1 MKSSSS
7 KSLSLMK
14 NNLLAINPLDGRY
27 AGKLTELSGF
37 VSEYS
42 LIKYRAE
49 IEIRYLLALSEA
61 KIIRNLSKK
70 EKGYLTSIY
79 NDFSVSEA
87 EKIKIFEKETNH
99 DIKALEKY
107 LRQEFAKTSLKDIL
121 EMIHFGL
128 TSEDI
133 NNIVYRLMLK
143 NAIEDVILPT
153 LFKVLENLNE
163 KTKEYR
169 KVVILA
175 RTHGQPAVPTTFGKE
190 FAVFA
195 ARLGKEIKLLEKQ
208 KLTGKLNGA
217 VGNYN
222 ALDFAYPEFN
232 WIKFSK
238 NFILSFNLEPNL
250 ITTQINSFED
260 IILLFQNLERING
273 ILLDFDNDMWR
284 YISDGWLKLAIKEK
298 EVGSST
304 MPQKVNPI
312 DFENSE
318 GNLTLANGLMQT
330 MNNKLYISRLQRD
343 LSNSTIIRNLG
354 TVLGYSL
361 LGYKSVLM
369 GLSKID
375 VNLEQI
381 EKDLDED
388 WSILSEGLQTYL
400 RKEGLNDSYFLVM
413 KLTKG
418 KKFNK
423 ESWLELINSLPIE
436 QKHKIKLLELTPKT
450 YVGLSQKLV

>member
-1 MKSSSS
+1 
-7 KSLSLMK
+7 MK

-27 AGKLTELSGF
+27 ADKISELSEF
-37 VSEYS
+37 VSEYA
-42 LIKYRAE
+42 LIKYRVEVE
-49 IEIRYLLALSEA
+49 IKYLLALS
-61 KIIRNLSKK
+61 KIGVIRKINNPEQKTLSKIVSNFDIGEALKVK
-70 EKGYLTSIY
+70 EIE
-79 NDFSVSEA
+79 N
-87 EKIKIFEKETNH
+87 ETRH
-99 DIKALEKY
+99 DIKAVEKY
-107 LRQEFAKTSLKDIL
+107 LRHAVAKNSLKDIS

-133 NNIVYRLMLK
+133 NNIAYRLMLK
-143 NAIEDVILPT
+143 DAIKNIILP
-153 LFKVLENLNE
+153 NLTIFNNALLAR
-163 KTKEYR
+163 TKEYK

-175 RTHGQPAVPTTFGKE
+175 RTHGQPAVSTTFGKE

-195 ARLGKEIKLLEKQ
+195 ARLEKEIKLLEKQ

-217 VGNYN
+217 VGNFN
-222 ALDFAYPEFN
+222 ALYFVYPELD

-238 NFILSFNLEPNL
+238 DFVSSFKLKTNS
-250 ITTQINSFED
+250 ITTQVNPFED
-260 IILLFQNLERING
+260 VISLFQNLERING
-273 ILLDFDNDMWR
+273 ILLDFNNDMWR
-284 YISDGWLKLAIKEK
+284 YISDGWLKLAVKEN

-343 LSNSTIIRNLG
+343 LSNSTIIRNIG
-354 TVLGYSL
+354 TVLGYCL
-361 LGYKSVLM
+361 LSYKSILT
-369 GLSKID
+369 GISRID

-381 EKDLDED
+381 DKDLDED

-400 RKEGLNDSYFLVM
+400 RKENFKDAYLYVAQY
-413 KLTKG
+413 TKG

-423 ESWLELINSLPIE
+423 DSWQKLISGLPIDKKNKE
-436 QKHKIKLLELTPKT
+436 KLLTLTPKT
-450 YVGLSQKLV
+450 YIGLSEKLV